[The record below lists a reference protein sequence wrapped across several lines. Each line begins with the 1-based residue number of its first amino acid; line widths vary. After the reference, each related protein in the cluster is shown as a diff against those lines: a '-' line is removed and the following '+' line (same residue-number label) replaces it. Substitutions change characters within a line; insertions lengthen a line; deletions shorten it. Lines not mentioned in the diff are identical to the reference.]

1 MLYYFFHYLDSLD
14 VPGAGLFNY
23 ISFRSAMAVI
33 FSLLIT
39 LVFGKKMINYLR
51 ERQIGESVRSLY
63 LEGQNQKAGT
73 PTMGGIIIIAA
84 ILIPVL
90 LFAKLD
96 NIYIIL
102 LIFTTVWLG
111 ALGFADDYIK
121 VFKGNKDGLSSRKKL
136 LGQILLGIVIG
147 VSIYMSDD
155 ILVRTNPQGD
165 STEMVDPSELNPQE
179 RKKLTTVDDVKSLK
193 TTLPFIK
200 NNEFDYTNIV
210 WFLKGTDYEWVA
222 WIIFIIIVTFII
234 TAVSNGANM
243 TDGLDGLCAG
253 TSTASVTALLG
264 FAYVSGNAIFSHY
277 LNIMYL
283 PGIGE
288 LVVFSSAFIGAM
300 IGFLWFNA
308 YPAQIFM
315 GDTGSLTIGG
325 IIAVIAILVRK
336 ELLIP
341 IFCGIFLI
349 ENISV
354 MAQVWYFTHTFKK
367 YGAGQHLFLMAP
379 LHHHYQKKGLSEPKI
394 VTRFII
400 VAIILAVLSFIT
412 LKIR

>member
-1 MLYYFFHYLDSLD
+1 MLYYLFHYLDSLD
-14 VPGAGLFNY
+14 VPGAGLFNF
-23 ISFRSAMAVI
+23 ISFRAALAVI
-33 FSLLIT
+33 LSLLIT
-39 LVFGKKMINYLR
+39 LIFGKKMIHWLR
-51 ERQIGESVRSLY
+51 KRQIGESVRLLY

-90 LFAKLD
+90 LVAKLD
-96 NIYIIL
+96 NIYILL
-102 LIFTTVWLG
+102 LIFTTLWLG

-121 VFKGNKDGLSSRKKL
+121 VFKGNKDGLSSRAKL
-136 LGQILLGIVIG
+136 IGQIILGIVVG
-147 VSIYMSDD
+147 VSIYLSDD
-155 ILVRTNPQGD
+155 ILVRNNPQSE
-165 STEMVDPSELNPQE
+165 STEMVDISELNPQE
-179 RKKLTTVDDVKSLK
+179 INALKYVDDVKSLK
-193 TTLPFIK
+193 TTLPFLK
-200 NNEFDYTNIV
+200 DNEFDYTYFV
-210 WFLKGTDYEWVA
+210 WFLKDTDYEWVA
-222 WIIFIIIVTFII
+222 WLVFIIVVTFII

-253 TSTASVTALLG
+253 TSAASVATLLG
-264 FAYVSGNAIFSHY
+264 FAYVSGNAIFAHY

-325 IIAVIAILVRK
+325 IIAVTAILVRK

-341 IFCGIFLI
+341 IFCGIFLV

-379 LHHHYQKKGLSEPKI
+379 LHHHYQKKGLPEPKI

-400 VAIILAVLSFIT
+400 VAIILAVLSFLT